1 MCSCLRTYTW
11 VVVAGSA
18 VAILGGLS
26 ASSCQSSSEVPAG
39 SPATASEGDPAGG
52 ATNEESPVAPARSGT
67 AEAAPAPANASESES
82 ESPAGAATTATTRSG
97 AIESPAPEAGT
108 PSPIGIETRRTAA
121 GLPDALPGY
130 LSWHRLARSEPLSRC
145 YVYFPFGAEPEGT
158 TIEEP
163 LETGAIV
170 LAERKGETDT
180 FIRSILVA
188 SRGEDDWTFSAYRRE
203 SAGAPFAPGDAE
215 TARAAL
221 EPILNESTLEL
232 AGE

>member
-1 MCSCLRTYTW
+1 MCSCLRTYSW
-11 VVVAGSA
+11 VVVAGSV

-67 AEAAPAPANASESES
+67 AEAAPAPASAS
-82 ESPAGAATTATTRSG
+82 ESPAGAATTATARAG

-108 PSPIGIETRRTAA
+108 RSPIGIETRRTAA

-130 LSWHRLARSEPLSRC
+130 LSWHRLARSEPLSRY
-145 YVYFPFGAEPEGT
+145 YVYFPFGAEPEST

-203 SAGAPFAPGDAE
+203 SAGAPFAPGDAA
-215 TARAAL
+215 TARVAL